1 MHTIQSIGFI
11 VTETRNGSGSVT
23 NAFWCASDADFIS
36 RISELASRGDDLIET
51 VEQAIS
57 YLDERY
63 AQRTEILTKA
73 EFDAQ
78 GAEAFGLK
86 VLKIA
91 ERAGWY
97 EEPSEDEAE

>member
-1 MHTIQSIGFI
+1 MHTIQSTGFI
-11 VTETRNGSGSVT
+11 VTETKNGAGSVT
-23 NAFWCASDADFIS
+23 SAFWCASDADFIS
-36 RISELASRGDDLIET
+36 RISELSSRGDDQIDT
-51 VEQAIS
+51 VEQALS
-57 YLDERY
+57 YLDERH

-78 GAEAFGLK
+78 GADAFSLK